1 MAVRAV
7 VFDEKGNVIK
17 EVQGDFVTVK
27 GIEYKPYPFGIGLEL
42 SSASAGKLIPETVPE
57 IFSTEIN
64 TIIDKVVKEKR
75 GETTAEELRM
85 KTAFLVAA
93 GGRQN

>member
-1 MAVRAV
+1 MALRAV
-7 VFDEKGNVIK
+7 VFDEKGNKIK
-17 EVQGDFVTVK
+17 EVSGDLVMAK

-42 SSASAGKLIPETVPE
+42 YSASAGKLIPETVPE

-75 GETTAEELRM
+75 GETTAEELRI
-85 KTAFLVAA
+85 KTAFLVAS